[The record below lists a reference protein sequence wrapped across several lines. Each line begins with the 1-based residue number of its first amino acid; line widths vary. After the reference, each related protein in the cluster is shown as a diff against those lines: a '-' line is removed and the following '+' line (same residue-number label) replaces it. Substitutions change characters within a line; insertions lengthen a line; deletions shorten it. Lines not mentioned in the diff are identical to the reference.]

1 MYDWRTPQD
10 PPVATG
16 EWILHMRREVTST
29 SARGTL
35 LAGLLTAMLIVLVG
49 CGEAPTP
56 PVVPAASDTPAA
68 TTAAPAAPVVDAPT
82 PTSTPACRTE
92 LGRVD
97 TFSYPSVLL
106 KRQIPGRVYVPACH
120 DQTNE
125 AYPTLYLLHGYPFDE
140 TEWGALGLDLLV
152 ARAVLS
158 GEWPPFLVVMPRVPE
173 PLFRSSDGG
182 PNSYEAELVD
192 GLVSYIDLTY
202 HTDPRPERRAIAG
215 ISRGGVWSLEIGLNN
230 PDVFNAVGA
239 ISPALALNSA
249 RKAYDPVYIVRRG
262 EALPQRIYLLAGD
275 QDWAREATQDF
286 HLLLDGLG
294 IGHEYVVYPG
304 GHDDAS
310 WAPNLKSMIAYLIA
324 DWPRP

>member
-1 MYDWRTPQD
+1 
-10 PPVATG
+10 
-16 EWILHMRREVTST
+16 MRRMLGLN
-29 SARGTL
+29 SAGRAL
-35 LAGLLTAMLIVLVG
+35 LAGLLSAMILGLAG
-49 CGEAPTP
+49 CGVGPTQPSAPP
-56 PVVPAASDTPAA
+56 APVTRPVTAGPSATDAPAA
-68 TTAAPAAPVVDAPT
+68 TPMAD
-82 PTSTPACRTE
+82 CRKQ

-97 TFSYPSVLL
+97 TIRYPSLL
-106 KRQIPGRVYVPACH
+106 LDEEIPARVFVPACH
-120 DQTNE
+120 DVTSE

-158 GEWPPFLVVMPRVPE
+158 GEWPPFLVVMPRVPD

-182 PNSYEAELVD
+182 PNSYEAELVE

-230 PDVFNAVGA
+230 PDVFGGVAA
-239 ISPALALNSA
+239 ISPALSVSSA
-249 RKAYDPVYIVRRG
+249 RKEYDPIYIVRRG
-262 EALPQRIYLLAGD
+262 EALPPKIYLLAGD
-275 QDWAREATQDF
+275 GDWTREATQDF
-286 HLLLDGLG
+286 ALLLKGLG
-294 IGHEYVVYPG
+294 IAHEYVVYPG

-310 WAPNLKSMIAYLIA
+310 WAPNLKAMIAFLIA